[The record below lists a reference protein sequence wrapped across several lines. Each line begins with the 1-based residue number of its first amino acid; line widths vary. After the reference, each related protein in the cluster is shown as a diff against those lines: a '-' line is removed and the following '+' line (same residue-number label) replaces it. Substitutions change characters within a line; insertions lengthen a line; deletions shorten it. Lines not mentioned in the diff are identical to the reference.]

1 VTPVIQETLTNDA
14 LLKTW
19 RGGKHPELWGGYGD
33 CFTVPV
39 DRSVSLAEF
48 VGAFYTTP
56 LFRIER
62 VILRFLAASPS
73 TDEEIQ
79 QLMAGARAT
88 FAAWELSARTET
100 QLLMSDRYG
109 KTRSWFRVVPQ
120 AAGGTL
126 LQFGSAVAA
135 KPGAKGKSGMS
146 SGFHVLLGFHRLYSR
161 LLLQSARKRLLGR
174 AATP

>member
-1 VTPVIQETLTNDA
+1 MPPVMQEALADDA

-19 RGGKHPELWGGYGD
+19 RGGRHPERWGDYGD
-33 CFTVPV
+33 CFSVPI
-39 DRSVSLAEF
+39 DRRVSLAEF
-48 VGAFYTTP
+48 VGAFYATP

-62 VILRFLAASPS
+62 VILRLLAASPS
-73 TDEEIQ
+73 TDEEIG
-79 QLMAGARAT
+79 QLLAGSRST

-120 AAGGTL
+120 ASGGTL

-135 KPGAKGKSGMS
+135 NPAAQGTSRMS
-146 SGFHVLLGFHRLYSR
+146 TGFHVLLGFHRLYSR
-161 LLLQSARKRLLGR
+161 LLLQSAHKRLLR
-174 AATP
+174 RVAAP

>member
-1 VTPVIQETLTNDA
+1 MRQVIQDSLADDA

-19 RGGKHPELWGGYGD
+19 RGGRHPELWGGYGD
-33 CFTVPV
+33 CFTVPI
-39 DRSVSLAEF
+39 DRRVSLAEF

-62 VILRFLAASPS
+62 LILRLLAASPS
-73 TDEEIQ
+73 TDEEIG
-79 QLMAGARAT
+79 QLLAGSRNT

-120 AAGGTL
+120 VSGGTL

-135 KPGAKGKSGMS
+135 KPGARGSFRMS
-146 SGFHVLLGFHRLYSR
+146 NGFHVLLGFHRLYSR